1 MDAYRWISAGL
12 TRTGPRR
19 RVNED
24 AVLDRPDLGLWA
36 VADGVGGQ
44 AAGDVASHLVL
55 DSLEAAI
62 TPLSGAS
69 AAQLGAAAEAALLQ
83 ANEQLIGKARDL
95 GTRSIIASTIACL
108 VADGAHALCLWAGDS
123 RIHLLRDGALYLL
136 TRDHTLVEVASDA
149 ADPRARHK
157 LTRAIGAQPD
167 VRLDWASLELRSG
180 DIFLLCSDG
189 ITNVLPA
196 AALADGVEVDPEACV
211 VAVTEMAVAAG
222 ARDDMSVVMAR
233 ALS

>member
-123 RIHLLRDGALYLL
+123 RIHLLRD
-136 TRDHTLVEVASDA
+136 
-149 ADPRARHK
+149 
-157 LTRAIGAQPD
+157 
-167 VRLDWASLELRSG
+167 LRSG